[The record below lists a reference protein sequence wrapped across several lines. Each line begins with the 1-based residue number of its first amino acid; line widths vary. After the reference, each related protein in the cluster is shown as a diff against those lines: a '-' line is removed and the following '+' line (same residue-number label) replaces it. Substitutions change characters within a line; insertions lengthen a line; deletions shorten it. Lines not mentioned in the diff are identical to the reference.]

1 MMSIDGLAQDVFD
14 WADFTFPHRTLGS
27 MALKLYEEIGEML
40 KDPHDHSEF
49 ADVMI
54 LLLDHAKIYEID
66 IEVAIRDKL
75 AINGSRTWEINE
87 NGVMSHVRTNKTV

>member
-1 MMSIDGLAQDVFD
+1 MSIDGLAQEVFE

-40 KDPHDHSEF
+40 RDPHDHSEF

-54 LLLDHAKIYEID
+54 LLLDHAKIHSID
-66 IEVAIRDKL
+66 IEVAVRDKL
-75 AINGSRTWEINE
+75 AINAQRTWEIND
-87 NGVMSHVRTNKTV
+87 NGAMSHVRINKS